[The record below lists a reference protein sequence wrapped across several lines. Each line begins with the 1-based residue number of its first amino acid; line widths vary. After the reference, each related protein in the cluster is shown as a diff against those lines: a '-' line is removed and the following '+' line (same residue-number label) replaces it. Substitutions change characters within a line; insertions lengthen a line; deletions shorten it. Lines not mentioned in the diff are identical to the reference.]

1 MMDLR
6 TGVIVKRRL
15 QESGNKVLASR
26 QANPASRINPNS
38 IAVSIMSE

>member
-1 MMDLR
+1 MMDLS
-6 TGVIVKRRL
+6 VAVVKKKL

-26 QANPASRINPNS
+26 QVNPASRIDPDS